1 MGGIWVI
8 GEVDRSGALT
18 KLSCEAATASRS
30 LGDAARLDVRGVVV
44 AADPDAAA
52 ASMAAFLPVVVAVPA
67 PEALERPAAA
77 VVAARVA
84 ALVAA
89 SSEPPAYLV
98 VGATPDGRDLA
109 GALAA
114 LLGIGV
120 LVGVTGI
127 AWADAADGLP
137 AGPRVEMQP
146 FGGRIVTTSAF
157 TGARGIILLRP
168 NMVAAEP
175 LASAGRIEA
184 GATEDIVD
192 PAPVRIVERVVTQST
207 GPAIEDARVI
217 VAGGRGVGGPDGFA
231 GLADIAG
238 LLGGA
243 VGATRAAV
251 DAGWVDYAIQIGQT
265 GKTVKPAVYLAF
277 GVSGAIQHKVGMQ
290 TSEIIV
296 AVNRDPDAPIGEFA
310 DLFVVA
316 DLAAVVPALASALR
330 ARTGLER

>member
-1 MGGIWVI
+1 MGGIWVV
-8 GEVDRSGALT
+8 GEVDAAGALT
-18 KLSCEAATASRS
+18 KLSGEAATAARA
-30 LGDAARLDVRGVVV
+30 LGEAGSLDVRGVIV
-44 AADPDAAA
+44 AAEPDGAA
-52 ASMAAFLPVVVAVPA
+52 ASLATFLPVVLAVRS
-67 PEALERPAAA
+67 PEALEQTAAA
-77 VVAARVA
+77 VIAARVA

-89 SSEPPAYLV
+89 ATEPPSYVV

-109 GALAA
+109 GALSA
-114 LLGIGV
+114 LLEVGV
-120 LVGVTGI
+120 LVGATGL
-127 AWADAADGLP
+127 AWGDAADGVP

-157 TGARGIILLRP
+157 TGDRGIILLRS
-168 NMVAAEP
+168 NMVVAEP
-175 LASAGRIEA
+175 LAAPGRVEA
-184 GATEDIVD
+184 GAAVEGLDV
-192 PAPVRIVERVVTQST
+192 APVRVVERVVAQST
-207 GPAIEDARVI
+207 GPSIDEARVI
-217 VAGGRGVGGPDGFA
+217 VSGGRGVGGPEGFA
-231 GLADIAG
+231 GLGELAG

-290 TSEIIV
+290 TAETIV

-316 DLAAVVPALASALR
+316 DLAAVVPALAAALR
-330 ARTGLER
+330 ARAG

>member
-1 MGGIWVI
+1 MGGIWVV
-8 GEVDRSGALT
+8 GEVDGDGALT
-18 KLSCEAATASRS
+18 KLSCEAATASRL
-30 LGDAARLDVRGVVV
+30 LGEAAMLDVRGVVV
-44 AADPDAAA
+44 AAEPDAAA
-52 ASMAAFLPVVVAVPA
+52 ANMTAFLPVVIAVRA

-84 ALVAA
+84 ALAGAA
-89 SSEPPAYLV
+89 AEPPAYVV
-98 VGATPDGRDLA
+98 VGATLDGRDLA

-114 LLGIGV
+114 LLGVGI
-120 LVGVTGI
+120 LVGATGL

-146 FGGRIVTTSAF
+146 FGGRVVTTSAF
-157 TGARGIILLRP
+157 TGERGIILLRP

-175 LASAGRIEA
+175 LAAPGRVEA
-184 GATEDIVD
+184 AATQEIVD
-192 PAPVRIVERVVTQST
+192 PAPVRVVERVVTQST

-217 VAGGRGVGGPDGFA
+217 VAGGRGVGGPDGFS
-231 GLADIAG
+231 GLADLAG

-330 ARTGLER
+330 ARAG

>member
-1 MGGIWVI
+1 MAGIWVV
-8 GEVDRSGALT
+8 GEVDASGALT
-18 KLSCEAATASRS
+18 KLSGEAATAARA
-30 LGDAARLDVRGVVV
+30 LGEAGNLDVRGVIV
-44 AADPDAAA
+44 AAEPDGAA
-52 ASMAAFLPVVVAVPA
+52 ASLATFLPVVLAVRS
-67 PEALERPAAA
+67 PEALEQTAAA
-77 VVAARVA
+77 VIAARVA

-89 SSEPPAYLV
+89 ATEPPSYVV

-109 GALAA
+109 GALSA
-114 LLGIGV
+114 LLEVGV
-120 LVGVTGI
+120 LVGATGL
-127 AWADAADGLP
+127 AWGNAAEGVP

-157 TGARGIILLRP
+157 TGDRGIILLRS
-168 NMVAAEP
+168 NMVVAEP
-175 LASAGRIEA
+175 LAAPGRVEA
-184 GATEDIVD
+184 GAAVEGLDV
-192 PAPVRIVERVVTQST
+192 APVRVVERIVAPST
-207 GPAIEDARVI
+207 GPSIDGARVI
-217 VAGGRGVGGPDGFA
+217 VSGGRGVGGPEGFA
-231 GLADIAG
+231 GLGELAE

-290 TSEIIV
+290 TAETIV

-316 DLAAVVPALASALR
+316 DLAAVVPALAAALR
-330 ARTGLER
+330 ARAG

>member
-1 MGGIWVI
+1 MGGIWVV
-8 GEVDRSGALT
+8 GEVDGDGALT
-18 KLSCEAATASRS
+18 KLSCEAATASRL
-30 LGDAARLDVRGVVV
+30 LGEAAMLDVRGVVV
-44 AADPDAAA
+44 AAEPDAAA
-52 ASMAAFLPVVVAVPA
+52 ASMTAFLPVVIAVRA

-84 ALVAA
+84 ALAGAA
-89 SSEPPAYLV
+89 AEPPAYVV

-114 LLGIGV
+114 LLGVGI
-120 LVGVTGI
+120 LVGATGL

-146 FGGRIVTTSAF
+146 FGGRVVTTSAF
-157 TGARGIILLRP
+157 TGERGIILLRP

-175 LASAGRIEA
+175 LAAPGRVEA
-184 GATEDIVD
+184 AATQAIVD
-192 PAPVRIVERVVTQST
+192 PALVRVVERVATQST

-217 VAGGRGVGGPDGFA
+217 VAGGRGVGGPDGFS
-231 GLADIAG
+231 GLADLAG

-330 ARTGLER
+330 ARAG

>member
-1 MGGIWVI
+1 MAGIWVV
-8 GEVDRSGALT
+8 GEVDASGALT
-18 KLSCEAATASRS
+18 KLSGEAATAARA
-30 LGDAARLDVRGVVV
+30 LGEAANLDVRGVIV
-44 AADPDAAA
+44 AAEPDGAA
-52 ASMAAFLPVVVAVPA
+52 ASLATFLPVVLAVRS
-67 PEALERPAAA
+67 PEALEQTAAA
-77 VVAARVA
+77 VIAARVA

-89 SSEPPAYLV
+89 ATEPPSYVV

-109 GALAA
+109 GALSA
-114 LLGIGV
+114 LLEVGV
-120 LVGVTGI
+120 LVGATGL
-127 AWADAADGLP
+127 AWGNAAEGVP

-157 TGARGIILLRP
+157 TGDRGIILLRS
-168 NMVAAEP
+168 NMVVAEP
-175 LASAGRIEA
+175 LAAPGRVEA
-184 GATEDIVD
+184 GAAVEGLDV
-192 PAPVRIVERVVTQST
+192 APVRVVERIVAPST
-207 GPAIEDARVI
+207 GPSIDGARVI
-217 VAGGRGVGGPDGFA
+217 VSGGRGVGGPEGFA
-231 GLADIAG
+231 GLGELAE

-290 TSEIIV
+290 TAETIV

-316 DLAAVVPALASALR
+316 DLAAVVPALAAALR
-330 ARTGLER
+330 ARAG

>member
-1 MGGIWVI
+1 MAGIWVV
-8 GEVDRSGALT
+8 GEVDASGALT
-18 KLSCEAATASRS
+18 KLSGEAATAARA
-30 LGDAARLDVRGVVV
+30 LGGAGNLDVRGVIV
-44 AADPDAAA
+44 AAEPDGAA
-52 ASMAAFLPVVVAVPA
+52 ASLATFLPVVLAVRS
-67 PEALERPAAA
+67 PEALEQTAAA
-77 VVAARVA
+77 VIAARVA

-89 SSEPPAYLV
+89 ATEPPSYVV

-109 GALAA
+109 GALSA
-114 LLGIGV
+114 LLEVGV
-120 LVGVTGI
+120 LVGATGL
-127 AWADAADGLP
+127 AWGNAAEGVP

-157 TGARGIILLRP
+157 TGDRGIILLRS
-168 NMVAAEP
+168 NMVVAEP
-175 LASAGRIEA
+175 LAAPGRVEA
-184 GATEDIVD
+184 GAAVEGLDV
-192 PAPVRIVERVVTQST
+192 APVRVVERIVAQST
-207 GPAIEDARVI
+207 GPSIDGARVI
-217 VAGGRGVGGPDGFA
+217 VSGGRGVGGPEGFA
-231 GLADIAG
+231 GLGELAG

-290 TSEIIV
+290 TAETIV

-316 DLAAVVPALASALR
+316 DLAAVVPALAAALR
-330 ARTGLER
+330 ARAG